1 MDERLEKKV
10 GSINTMNGSYH
21 GPGSRLECL
30 DADVFDIIFRK
41 LSPDETVKLGA
52 TSRTLKALAAA
63 TSLWREW
70 CERRCPSLRTE
81 PAKSFL
87 DALSALDDEGQG
99 QGCKRL
105 YQSLIKEKRLEHL
118 PWWKDKLGIYNDSF
132 DWAGHLLL
140 LDVHLEASCLL
151 SCSVDGAELLPVGP
165 SLVHVFSS
173 PTLVVNAESEQLL
186 RSTFHEHA
194 SKQERYEPYNVC
206 IWDSKLYYSWRVL
219 RRSDLRISVL
229 LNGTGSNSGLK
240 AYERSSVPKQL
251 PHRQSFDIK
260 VHRGLGHR
268 HFGNIY
274 GPSLSVYMIVCCGT
288 EDEDCHF
295 SRFKVIKE
303 GTFKVFIW
311 SRKRS
316 RA

>member
-1 MDERLEKKV
+1 
-10 GSINTMNGSYH
+10 MNGSYH

-41 LSPDETVKLGA
+41 LSPGETVKVGA

-105 YQSLIKEKRLEHL
+105 YQSLIKEQPLERL
-118 PWWKDKLGIYNDSF
+118 PWWEDKLSIYNDSF

-140 LDVHLEASCLL
+140 LDVHLEASCLR
-151 SCSVDGAELLPVGP
+151 SCSVDGAELLPEPG
-165 SLVHVFSS
+165 LVHVFSS
-173 PTLVVNAESEQLL
+173 PTPVVNAESEQLL
-186 RSTFHEHA
+186 RLTFHEHA
-194 SKQERYEPYNVC
+194 SKQERYEPYYVR
-206 IWDSKLYYSWRVL
+206 IYKLYYSWRVP
-219 RRSDLRISVL
+219 RMSDLRISVL
-229 LNGTGSNSGLK
+229 LNNSALE
-240 AYERSSVPKQL
+240 AYERSSPYKQLL

-268 HFGNIY
+268 DFADDVEHIY
-274 GPSLSVYMIVCCGT
+274 GPSLCVYMTVCCGT
-288 EDEDCHF
+288 EVEDCHF
-295 SRFKVIKE
+295 NRSSRR
-303 GTFKVFIW
+303 GLLDY
-311 SRKRS
+311 SS
-316 RA
+316 SS